1 MSNLPPLAA
10 IRVFEAAAR
19 HGNFTRAAE
28 ELGLTQAGVSYQVK
42 VLEERLGTVLFVRQG
57 RGMALTPAGEALS
70 PRISQAFADMEG
82 AFANLRGDDSA
93 VLSIACSQTLATQF
107 LAPRLGAFQL
117 AHPDIAVRIDVSD
130 RLVDLEA
137 GECDVAIRFTRDPP
151 ERLLS
156 HFLMRGGIAPFASP
170 SFVGSYALA
179 SPPDLNRERRV
190 SPDYTWWMRW
200 DEATCSEF
208 EPDPQGKA
216 SGALQFDSQIL
227 DVQAA
232 ISGHGAALLMPPM
245 FMAEVADGRLVRPF
259 AQVAWLEHSFWLA
272 YPEVRK
278 NSAKVRAFR
287 VWLMAELRALMG
299 DDPEG
304 FLVEGRG

>member
-28 ELGLTQAGVSYQVK
+28 ELGLTQAGVSYQIK
-42 VLEERLGTVLFVRQG
+42 VLEERVGTVLFVRQG

-70 PRISQAFADMEG
+70 PRISQAFSDMEG
-82 AFANLRGDDSA
+82 AFEGLRGDDDA
-93 VLSIACSQTLATQF
+93 VLSIACAETMATQF
-107 LAPRLGAFQL
+107 LAPRLGCFQL

-130 RLVDLEA
+130 RIVDLEA
-137 GECDVAIRFTRDPP
+137 GDCDVAIRYTQHPP
-151 ERLLS
+151 ERLHS
-156 HFLMRGGIAPFASP
+156 HFLMRGGIAPVASP
-170 SFVGSYALA
+170 AFVEANALGEPA
-179 SPPDLNRERRV
+179 DLTRNRRV
-190 SPDYTWWMRW
+190 SPDYPWWQRW
-200 DEATCSEF
+200 DEATCSESASQ
-208 EPDPQGKA
+208 PSS

-227 DVQAA
+227 DAQAA

-245 FMAEVADGRLVRPF
+245 FQNELRDGRLIRPF
-259 AQVAWLEHSFWLA
+259 AQVAWLTHSFHLV

-287 VWLMAELRALMG
+287 AWLEKELRELMG

-304 FLVEGRG
+304 FLVEGGG